1 MRRSPRSA
9 ATLSGRRHLAPLRA
23 APRLGRQRLPPH
35 GARPA
40 RTPRRRGQRGDR
52 RRSVFGC
59 VCLGMRLAEPTRGR
73 PARLFSRRA
82 DTGTVRSPCLVSAR
96 PAPAPSRG
104 RATLPCV
111 SSSWPRGRGRS
122 AARASAGVAER
133 GWRSAAS
140 PPPEALSGARRGGV
154 ACREGAPPSSTRG
167 LARGVGA
174 RVCRDTDVR
183 GLPGSGDWAAH
194 HFRERSI
201 RLQEEGRL

>member
-1 MRRSPRSA
+1 MWYFLLPDRVCLWQGKLGFLLTKVSLSL
-9 ATLSGRRHLAPLRA
+9 TLSLSP
-23 APRLGRQRLPPH
+23 
-35 GARPA
+35 
-40 RTPRRRGQRGDR
+40 
-52 RRSVFGC
+52 
-59 VCLGMRLAEPTRGR
+59 
-73 PARLFSRRA
+73 RRA

-111 SSSWPRGRGRS
+111 SSSWPWGRGRS
-122 AARASAGVAER
+122 AARASAGMAER

-140 PPPEALSGARRGGV
+140 PPPEALSGACRGGV
-154 ACREGAPPSSTRG
+154 ACWEGAPPSSTRG

-183 GLPGSGDWAAH
+183 GPPGSGDRAAH